1 CPTCGSTA
9 TLSPAQQD
17 RKAVVTSPVPDPNYL
32 VPTRSQGDTSG
43 GSSPAINLPWEG
55 LTLAGYQIVRELGR
69 GGMGVVYKGYDQKR
83 GVHVA
88 VKTLPA
94 MEPRAF
100 YRFKQEF
107 RALAD
112 VSHPNLAAL
121 HELISVGERWFFTM
135 ELVDGVSF
143 LDY

>member
-1 CPTCGSTA
+1 MPQRLICPQGHQWETETAAGGTALACCPTCGSTA

-83 GVHVA
+83 GV
-88 VKTLPA
+88 
-94 MEPRAF
+94 
-100 YRFKQEF
+100 
-107 RALAD
+107 
-112 VSHPNLAAL
+112 
-121 HELISVGERWFFTM
+121 
-135 ELVDGVSF
+135 
-143 LDY
+143 